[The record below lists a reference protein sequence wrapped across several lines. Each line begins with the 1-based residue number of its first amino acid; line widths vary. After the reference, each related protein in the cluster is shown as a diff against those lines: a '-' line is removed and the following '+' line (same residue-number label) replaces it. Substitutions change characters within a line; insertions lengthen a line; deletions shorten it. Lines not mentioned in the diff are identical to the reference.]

1 MSIRTHISDQILPF
15 VEGALAGGLRVFVP
29 KQDQACVSP
38 VGFAYVCKDI
48 DGGFAT
54 INAACNRIEPT
65 YLTAPV
71 KPHRDHGSAVLVDY
85 DDTVAGAVE
94 ALAATC
100 ASDRVVTRFVKNPA
114 LVANYGRRVLDNW
127 PSSPDAFVEVTVESL
142 AAADGGV
149 SAASTP
155 SPAQKELAHA

>member
-1 MSIRTHISDQILPF
+1 MSVHNHISDQILHF
-15 VEGALAGGLRVFVP
+15 VEGALAGGLRVFVL
-29 KQDQACVSP
+29 KQDGHCVSP
-38 VGFAYVCKDI
+38 VRFAYVCQDI
-48 DGGFAT
+48 DGGFAI

-65 YLTAPV
+65 YLTVPV
-71 KPHRDHGSAVLVDY
+71 TPHRDHGNEVLVDY
-85 DDTVAGAVE
+85 DGTVAGAVE

-114 LVANYGRRVLDNW
+114 LMANYGRRVLDNW
-127 PSSPDAFVEVTVESL
+127 PSSPDAFVEVTAESL

-155 SPAQKELAHA
+155 SPAQKEPAHA